1 MPMSKRKEL
10 QIYNCDFIMNTQM
23 VQTPYIV
30 EKMIYQGLY
39 ILAGAPKIGKS
50 WLALELC
57 LSVAGGNQ
65 FLKHETNCGQA
76 LYLSLEDSLLRL
88 QNRLYEFT
96 DEAVDNLSFA
106 IMAESIGN
114 GLEEQIENAKQSLP
128 SLKIVVIDTLQKIRE
143 STDLSYSSDY
153 KELSVLKNLADKLG
167 ISILLVHHT
176 RKNYDSDPF
185 NMISGTTGLSGCVDR
200 SFVLVENKRGSR
212 KGKLY
217 CVGRDIENLELNV
230 VFENHHWVVTDE
242 VEPHKHDTFPFVIH
256 DLMLDEISFR
266 GSATDLCK
274 LLYRRFGQQYF
285 SNRITRDLVQHTEE
299 LKKYGVLFRSRRSH
313 GSRIIEL
320 DYNRSGDV
328 SDGSLVYVEVTDSSV
343 PRNTENVYTSLI
355 TLGDS
360 KIKQTLPE
368 FAHRLQVG

>member
-1 MPMSKRKEL
+1 MSERKKL
-10 QIYNCDFIMNTQM
+10 QIYDCDYIMNTQM
-23 VQTPYIV
+23 VQTSYIV

-50 WLALELC
+50 WFALELC
-57 LSVAGGNQ
+57 LSVAEGNQ

-114 GLEEQIENAKQSLP
+114 GLDEQIENAKQSLP
-128 SLKIVVIDTLQKIRE
+128 NLKIVVIDTLQKIRE

-167 ISILLVHHT
+167 IAILLVHHT

-185 NMISGTTGLSGCVDR
+185 NMISGTTGLSGCVDG
-200 SFVLVENKRGSR
+200 SMVLVESKRGSR

-230 VFENHHWVVTDE
+230 VFENHHWLVIDE
-242 VEPHKHDTFPFVIH
+242 VEPHKRDTFPLVIH
-256 DLMLDEISFR
+256 DLMLGEISFK
-266 GSATDLCK
+266 GSATELCK
-274 LLYRRFGQQYF
+274 LLYSRFGKQYY
-285 SNRITRDLVQHTEE
+285 SNRVTRDLVQHTDE
-299 LKKYGVLFRSRRSH
+299 LVRYGVVFKSRRSH
-313 GSRIIEL
+313 GVRIIEL
-320 DYNRSGDV
+320 DYNRLGDV
-328 SDGSLVYVEVTDSSV
+328 SDGSLVYVEVTDSTVHQGS
-343 PRNTENVYTSLI
+343 ENVCTALI

-360 KIKQTLPE
+360 N
-368 FAHRLQVG
+368 

>member
-1 MPMSKRKEL
+1 MGERKKL
-10 QIYNCDFIMNTQM
+10 QIYDCDYVMNTQM
-23 VQTPYIV
+23 VQTPYII

-50 WLALELC
+50 WFALELC
-57 LSVAGGNQ
+57 LSVAEGRQ
-65 FLKHETNCGQA
+65 FLKRETNCGQA

-96 DEAVDNLSFA
+96 DEIVDNLSFA

-128 SLKIVVIDTLQKIRE
+128 NLKIVVIDTLQKIRE

-167 ISILLVHHT
+167 IAILLVHHT
-176 RKNYDSDPF
+176 RKCFDSDPF
-185 NMISGTTGLSGCVDR
+185 NMINGTTGLSGCVDG
-200 SFVLVENKRGSR
+200 SMVLVESKRGSR

-230 VFENHHWVVTDE
+230 VFENHHWLVIDE
-242 VEPHKHDTFPFVIH
+242 VEPHKRDTFPLVIH
-256 DLMLDEISFR
+256 DLMLGEISFK
-266 GSATDLCK
+266 GSATELCK
-274 LLYRRFGQQYF
+274 LLYSRFGKQYY
-285 SNRITRDLVQHTEE
+285 SNRVTRDLVQHTDE
-299 LKKYGVLFRSRRSH
+299 LARYGVAFKSRRSY
-313 GSRIIEL
+313 GIRIIEL
-320 DYNRSGDV
+320 DYNRLGDV
-328 SDGSLVYVEVTDSSV
+328 RDGSLVYVEVTDSTV
-343 PRNTENVYTSLI
+343 PQSSENVCTALI

-360 KIKQTLPE
+360 N
-368 FAHRLQVG
+368 

>member
-1 MPMSKRKEL
+1 MSERKEL
-10 QIYNCDFIMNTQM
+10 QIYNCDYIMNTQM

-57 LSVAGGNQ
+57 LSVAEGNQ

-76 LYLSLEDSLLRL
+76 LYLTLEDSLLRL

-96 DEAVDNLSFA
+96 DETVYNLSFA
-106 IMAESIGN
+106 IMAESIDN
-114 GLEEQIENAKQSLP
+114 GLEEKIENVKLSLP
-128 SLKIVVIDTLQKIRE
+128 DLKIVVIDTLQKIHE
-143 STDLSYSSDY
+143 STKLSYSSDY
-153 KELSVLKNLADKLG
+153 KELPVLKNLANKLG
-167 ISILLVHHT
+167 VAILLVHHT

-185 NMISGTTGLSGCVDR
+185 NMISGTTGLSGCVDG
-200 SFVLVENKRGSR
+200 SFVFAESKRGSR
-212 KGKLY
+212 KGNLY

-230 VFENHHWVVTDE
+230 IFENHHWVVTDE
-242 VEPHKHDTFPFVIH
+242 VEPHKRDIFTLVIH
-256 DLMLDEISFR
+256 DLMLDKISFKC
-266 GSATDLCK
+266 SAMELCK

-285 SNRITRDLVQHTEE
+285 SNQITRDLIQHTEE

-320 DYNRSGDV
+320 DYKRS
-328 SDGSLVYVEVTDSSV
+328 VTLATAV
-343 PRNTENVYTSLI
+343 
-355 TLGDS
+355 
-360 KIKQTLPE
+360 
-368 FAHRLQVG
+368 

>member
-1 MPMSKRKEL
+1 MSERKEL
-10 QIYNCDFIMNTQM
+10 QIYNCDYIMNTQM

-30 EKMIYQGLY
+30 GKMIYQGLY

-57 LSVAGGNQ
+57 LSVAEGNQ

-96 DEAVDNLSFA
+96 DETVDNLSFA

-128 SLKIVVIDTLQKIRE
+128 DLKIIVIDTLQKIRE

-167 ISILLVHHT
+167 IAILLVHHT

-185 NMISGTTGLSGCVDR
+185 NMISGTTGLSGCVDG
-200 SFVLVENKRGSR
+200 SFVLVESKRGIR

-242 VEPHKHDTFPFVIH
+242 VEPHKHDTFPLVIH
-256 DLMLDEISFR
+256 DLMLDEISFK
-266 GSATDLCK
+266 GSATELCK
-274 LLYRRFGQQYF
+274 LMYRKFGQQYF

-328 SDGSLVYVEVTDSSV
+328 SDGSLVYVEVTDSTV
-343 PRNTENVYTSLI
+343 PRDSENVCTPLI
-355 TLGDS
+355 TLGDGNFGS
-360 KIKQTLPE
+360 DSNS
-368 FAHRLQVG
+368 RSG